1 VAKKR
6 LGKGIDALLQ
16 GRDLEQMEHLSSVV
30 SVPIERLKPNPHQP
44 RKSFSDETLA
54 ELTDSVREKGI
65 IQPILA
71 EEQDDGSYLIIAGE
85 RRYRAAEQAGLEL
98 VPVLPREFTDEE
110 KLEIALVE
118 NLHREDLNPIEQ
130 AHALHSLM
138 ETAGLTQEELSQRL
152 GMNRSTIAN
161 ALRLLKL
168 PMDIQQQIIEGSV
181 SPGHARAI
189 LSVDDEKNRELL
201 VQRISQESISV
212 REAENV
218 AAALNAGVY
227 TPPTRRGDDVGAQAR
242 SDGATGAGQD
252 AADSSASGTSAQSK
266 KRRGEKDPELK
277 AMEDRFL
284 KALGTKVVIKG
295 STYRGRL
302 EIDYFSMDD
311 LERLY
316 QLIVGSEGEH
326 GGGA

>member
-1 VAKKR
+1 
-6 LGKGIDALLQ
+6 
-16 GRDLEQMEHLSSVV
+16 
-30 SVPIERLKPNPHQP
+30 
-44 RKSFSDETLA
+44 
-54 ELTDSVREKGI
+54 
-65 IQPILA
+65 
-71 EEQDDGSYLIIAGE
+71 
-85 RRYRAAEQAGLEL
+85 
-98 VPVLPREFTDEE
+98 
-110 KLEIALVE
+110 VE

-138 ETAGLTQEELSQRL
+138 ETAELTQEELSQRL

-168 PMDIQQQIIEGSV
+168 PMDIQHQIIEGSV

-201 VQRISQESISV
+201 VQRISEEAISV

-227 TPPTRRGDDVGAQAR
+227 TPPARRGNDLGSQAR
-242 SDGATGAGQD
+242 SDGATAADQD
-252 AADSSASGTSAQSK
+252 ATDDAASGKSAQPK